1 MKYGESVFDIGYLIF
16 AIVMG
21 VLLMMRKEKSSRY
34 MGASTLVLG
43 FGDAFHL
50 IPRVLNYFVD
60 ADLTTA
66 LGLGKLITSITMT
79 VFYILVFRIWLIVY
93 KEPEKV
99 SLSICLYVLALI
111 RIILCLMPQNNW
123 TGNESPV
130 IWGIIRNIPGHDAA
144 CPYDHIAAYGHA
156 WQHMDSA
163 AEPDIVA
170 HNDGMSVFQAGISP
184 FCVNGVAR
192 SVESAVGGD
201 EHVVPEYDFCRI
213 EYHGVVIGEEVVAD
227 FDVVA
232 VVAP

>member
-16 AIVMG
+16 AIVIG

-34 MGASTLVLG
+34 MGASTLILG

-93 KEPEKV
+93 KESETMP
-99 SLSICLYVLALI
+99 LSICLYVLALI

-130 IWGIIRNIPGHDAA
+130 IWGIIRNIPFLAIGV
-144 CPYDHIAAYGHA
+144 I
-156 WQHMDSA
+156 
-163 AEPDIVA
+163 IVCLYYTKRKDNRYLSPIWLYVLLSFLFYMPVA
-170 HNDGMSVFQAGISP
+170 TAVSYFPILGMLMIPKTICYILIVWSFYRYNKGKDCI
-184 FCVNGVAR
+184 F
-192 SVESAVGGD
+192 VETGLKK
-201 EHVVPEYDFCRI
+201 
-213 EYHGVVIGEEVVAD
+213 
-227 FDVVA
+227 
-232 VVAP
+232 